1 MGMSWPAACGR
12 SADAAGPT
20 ACLGCWG
27 VRQEMALL
35 RRAVPDDAAAMVRLR
50 VTMLEA
56 MGAPVGDAT
65 APWRAAALDWFTR
78 SLSDPLVFAAFV
90 IEDPERG
97 IVSNAS
103 GLCDRHAPGPGNPG
117 GLRGHVFN
125 ISTEPHARGRGH
137 ARDCL
142 NALLRWF
149 ADETT
154 VSVVDLNATR
164 GGERLYRNL
173 GFASPRHPALQL
185 RRDQM

>member
-1 MGMSWPAACGR
+1 
-12 SADAAGPT
+12 
-20 ACLGCWG
+20 
-27 VRQEMALL
+27 MARP
-35 RRAVPDDAAAMVRLR
+35 RRAVPGDAAALVQLR
-50 VTMLEA
+50 VSMLEA

-78 SLSDPLVFAAFV
+78 SLNDPQMFAAFV
-90 IEDPERG
+90 IEDPEHG

-117 GLRGHVFN
+117 GLRGHIFN
-125 ISTEPHARGRGH
+125 ISTVPHARGRGH

-149 ADETT
+149 ADDTT
-154 VSVVDLNATR
+154 VSVIDLNATP
-164 GGERLYRNL
+164 GGERLYRTL
-173 GFASPRHPALQL
+173 GFARPRHPALQL